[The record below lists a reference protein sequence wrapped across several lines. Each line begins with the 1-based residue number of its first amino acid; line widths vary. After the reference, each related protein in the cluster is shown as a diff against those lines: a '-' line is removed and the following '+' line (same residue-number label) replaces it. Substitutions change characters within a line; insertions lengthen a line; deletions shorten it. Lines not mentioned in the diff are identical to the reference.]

1 MPRTSP
7 LGALA
12 KGLAAGVAGTAAMT
26 AAQELSI
33 KLMSSGEQ
41 PQPDAGPT
49 DPWEAAS
56 TPAKVARRIIEGVFD
71 KEASPE
77 SIPFLTH
84 AMHWGYG
91 IGWGA
96 VYGLMAGTSPGPA
109 LRRGPVFGAAVWGM
123 SYVELVPMG
132 LYEPPWKY
140 GAKDLALEVGFHL
153 VYGTG
158 VAATYAAL
166 GRAG

>member
-1 MPRTSP
+1 MARTSP

-12 KGLAAGVAGTAAMT
+12 RGLAAGVAGTAAMT

-33 KLMSSGEQ
+33 KLMGSGEQ
-41 PQPDAGPT
+41 PQPPDAGPS

-56 TPAKVARRIIEGVFD
+56 TPAKVARRVIEGVFD
-71 KEASPE
+71 REVSAD
-77 SIPFLTH
+77 SIPLLTH

-96 VYGLMAGTSPGPA
+96 VYGLIEGTSPGPA
-109 LRRGPVFGAAVWGM
+109 LRRGPLFGTAVWGL
-123 SYVELVPMG
+123 SYAELVPMG

-140 GAKDLALEVGFHL
+140 GVKDLALEVGYHL

-158 VAATYAAL
+158 VAAAYAAIE
-166 GRAG
+166 RA